1 MAHTRRQSFREEK
14 DKAMKKKAEVDGDD
28 QQVEILKAVAQAWH
42 SHSGSSRPMNE
53 FDAHRRNFNDKPSR
67 FKLEA
72 IGKSVADGS
81 SGCKTWD
88 FGQSLWDSYEIV
100 TVSKRLETG
109 LVFDNPLTEVN
120 GHVRVHRKRK
130 ESKNSL
136 RSLFSQMNS
145 RRFKA
150 SNIPRTND
158 S

>member
-1 MAHTRRQSFREEK
+1 
-14 DKAMKKKAEVDGDD
+14 MKKKAELDGDD

-53 FDAHRRNFNDKPSR
+53 FDARRMNFKDKPSR

-72 IGKSVADGS
+72 IGKPVADRS
-81 SGCKTWD
+81 RGCKTWD

-100 TVSKRLETG
+100 TMSKRLETG
-109 LVFDNPLTEVN
+109 LVFDNPFTEVDD
-120 GHVRVHRKRK
+120 HVRVHRKPK

-136 RSLFSQMNS
+136 RSLFTQMSS
-145 RRFKA
+145 RRFNA
-150 SNIPRTND
+150 SDIPRIND